1 MPFTQRRFSRR
12 RNRQLNKVRSQRKK
26 SKGSHKQRRVRR
38 KVRGGSNLW
47 NTDQNKSIIVTDRNK
62 CLTSHSTDEKY
73 IPCLLENPE
82 ITSTNS
88 TITFMVTGFWSSY
101 SGIRIGVST
110 TDGPTDKYWCVNLVS
125 GYRSYLLNDEEK
137 LGCNEWNWIE
147 CKYGD
152 SDAIRTFKIDKT
164 QGIMTVKYSTIH
176 GDSKMEQWILP
187 SFEQDKSL
195 FWRIQMKTVS
205 ATNDGYL
212 KIIA

>member
-26 SKGSHKQRRVRR
+26 NQRGSRKQRRVRH
-38 KVRGGSNLW
+38 KVRGGANLW
-47 NTDQNKSIIVTDRNK
+47 NTEQNASIQVTERNS
-62 CLTSHSTDEKY
+62 LTCNSTANKY
-73 IPCLLENPE
+73 IPCLLENPK

-88 TITFMVTGFWSSY
+88 TITFKVTGFWSAY
-101 SGIRIGVST
+101 TGIQIGVST
-110 TDGPTDKYWCVNLVS
+110 TNGTTDKYWCVNLVS
-125 GYRSYLLNDEEK
+125 GYRSYLLNNEEQ
-137 LGCNEWNWIE
+137 LSLTDGNWIE
-147 CKYGD
+147 GKYGY
-152 SDAIRTFKIDKT
+152 SDAEREFTIDKT
-164 QGIMTVKYSTIH
+164 QGIMKVTYNPIY
-176 GDSKMEQWILP
+176 GDNQTYQWKLP